1 MVRKTFRSLD
11 GVALREAWSL
21 RNVQEYVPG
30 LQAALFPDTAF
41 ALTPEDAHVS
51 GDVASTSRSH
61 GWIALLLFRSGPDA
75 YGFWRRREIR
85 VAPDDLGAEAGGAEC
100 SLRVEQSR
108 PTVTSRRSPTRP
120 DSLFLD
126 RKGTDYR
133 EFMALVA
140 GAQFLVSGRYHNVI
154 LAAIMG
160 CPTIAFGSSSH
171 KVHGACEMLDNLVG
185 SPYDG
190 TDLRTELDAI
200 ADQAAVYIENREG
213 FAERLRAT
221 CSASP

>member
-1 MVRKTFRSLD
+1 MPMD
-11 GVALREAWSL
+11 
-21 RNVQEYVPG
+21 
-30 LQAALFPDTAF
+30 
-41 ALTPEDAHVS
+41 S
-51 GDVASTSRSH
+51 G
-61 GWIALLLFRSGPDA
+61 
-75 YGFWRRREIR
+75 
-85 VAPDDLGAEAGGAEC
+85 GG
-100 SLRVEQSR
+100 EQSALYQMISVLKLAVPR
-108 PTVTSRRSPTRP
+108 MQYFVSSNPADRYIEEIAHQT
-120 DSLFLD
+120 DALFLD

-171 KVHGACEMLDNLVG
+171 KVHGACEMFDNLVG

-221 CSASP
+221 CQRRRDEAFELGNFALNSLHAPSEVGSQHDTP